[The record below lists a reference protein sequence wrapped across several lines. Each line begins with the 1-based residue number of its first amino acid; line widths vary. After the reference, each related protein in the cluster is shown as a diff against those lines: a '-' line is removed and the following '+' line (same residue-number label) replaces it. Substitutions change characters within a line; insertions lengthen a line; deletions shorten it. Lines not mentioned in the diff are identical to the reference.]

1 MNIKIYLSYHDRH
14 KLVKSKIL
22 TPIQT
27 GCAGADA
34 LYEGMLRD
42 DEGENISAENDKYC
56 ELTAQYWVWKNYE
69 AAGNPE
75 YVGFMHYRR
84 HFMFDDWEGNPEAVW
99 LPGGHVY
106 SVACVMPAYMQ
117 HVRDDLIMQRVA
129 GQDCV
134 VLKPY
139 DVRNLGKA
147 SVREQYT
154 CIRGQQ
160 REWFDLLL
168 ETVRRLYPDYAAAA
182 NKLEQGSMQYLCNMF
197 IMRRELFFEYSEF
210 CFRILAEVDRQVDS
224 TQLRPAAK
232 RFLGYLG
239 EFCLTLYLFH
249 IQERDKTKI
258 LELNGSYILSDEKI
272 ESTLSKLLFYR
283 LMSKITFGKLRRSY
297 KAKKRQIAQLRRLEK
312 LSSHPRQTN

>member
-14 KLVKSKIL
+14 KLVRSEIL

-27 GCAGADA
+27 GCAGAEE

-42 DEGENISAENDKYC
+42 DEGENISVENDKYC

-99 LPGGHVY
+99 LPGGDVY
-106 SVACVMPAYMQ
+106 FVPCVTPAYMQ
-117 HVRDDLIMQRVA
+117 HVRDELIMKRVE

-139 DVRNLGKA
+139 DVRKLGKA

-154 CIRGQQ
+154 CLRGQQ
-160 REWFDLLL
+160 GEWFDMLL
-168 ETVRRLYPDYAAAA
+168 EAVRRLYPDYAAAA
-182 NKLEQGSMQYLCNMF
+182 DKLEQGSVQYLCNMF

-224 TQLRPAAK
+224 TQLKPAAK

-249 IQERDKTKI
+249 IQERSRAKI
-258 LELNGSYILSDEKI
+258 LELNGSYLLSDEVI
-272 ESTLSKLLFYR
+272 EPTLGRLLFYR
-283 LMSKITFGKLRRSY
+283 LMSKITFGKLRRAY
-297 KAKKRQIAQLRRLEK
+297 KAKKKQIAQLRQLEK
-312 LSSHPRQTN
+312 LRIPLQQTH